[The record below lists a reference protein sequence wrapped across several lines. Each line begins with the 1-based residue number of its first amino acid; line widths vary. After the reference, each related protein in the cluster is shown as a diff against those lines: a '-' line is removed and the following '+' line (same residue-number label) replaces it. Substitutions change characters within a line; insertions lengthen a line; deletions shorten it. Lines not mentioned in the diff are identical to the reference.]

1 MSDVLSFHP
10 PPLLHFLFPLG
21 IPPQAILSLS
31 GEAESFDG
39 FISALRA
46 KLTSTEGAGGSGGR
60 PLALETEQQLRA
72 VLLDPDIGSRLQ
84 LPGGAI
90 IQDWQP
96 LRPIDSNLAVL
107 RRRNLTWFVG
117 GSHDT
122 PTFVSF
128 HTPPYPVPFKVGAVR
143 LNIDLFGTDPAMGR
157 RALVA
162 HLEEVRAELR
172 GMVMMHVYMHS
183 SLWLRQWGASG
194 NG

>member
-1 MSDVLSFHP
+1 M
-10 PPLLHFLFPLG
+10 
-21 IPPQAILSLS
+21 
-31 GEAESFDG
+31 
-39 FISALRA
+39 
-46 KLTSTEGAGGSGGR
+46 
-60 PLALETEQQLRA
+60 
-72 VLLDPDIGSRLQ
+72 
-84 LPGGAI
+84 
-90 IQDWQP
+90 
-96 LRPIDSNLAVL
+96 
-107 RRRNLTWFVG
+107 G

-183 SLWLRQWGASG
+183 SLWEGLRLFCQGGSG
-194 NG
+194 VQQCKERWEQLFLEKEL